1 MAGPEIVKLK
11 KILREKAVPPGTEV
25 PLDVMRK
32 GMEKVAF
39 KAADDIQVEQVTV
52 AGCAAEWV
60 RAPGCQAGKAILYL
74 HGGGYV
80 MGSINTHRSMVGE
93 ISRASQAAALLL
105 DYRLAPEHP
114 FPAAVEDGVA
124 AYRWLLDQGFKPQHL
139 SISGDSAGGGL
150 VLAVLVSARDQGL
163 PMPASAIPIS
173 PWADMTC
180 TNDSFKTRAEADPMV
195 APGGINKMAARY
207 LNGADAKHPYA
218 SPNFANLK
226 GLPPLLIHVG
236 RDEVLL
242 DDSIK
247 LDAKAKADGVKST
260 LEIWDDMIHVWHAF
274 HPMLPE
280 GKQAIVRVGEFM
292 REQWAALAAALE
304 HHHHHH

>member
-11 KILREKAVPPGTEV
+11 RILREKAAPPGADI

-39 KAADDIQVEQVTV
+39 KAADDIQIEQVTV
-52 AGCAAEWV
+52 AGRAAEWV
-60 RAPGCQAGKAILYL
+60 RAPGVQAGRAILYL

-80 MGSINTHRSMVGE
+80 MGSANTHRSMVGE

-105 DYRLAPEHP
+105 DYRLAPEDP

-124 AYRWLLDQGFKPQHL
+124 AYRWLLDQGFKPQNL
-139 SISGDSAGGGL
+139 AIAGDSAGGGL
-150 VLAVLVSARDQGL
+150 AMATLVSVRDQGL
-163 PMPASAIPIS
+163 PMPAAAVPIS

-180 TNDSFKTRAEADPMV
+180 TNESYQTRAAADPMV
-195 APGGINKMAARY
+195 TPGAKGINRMASLY
-207 LNGADAKHPYA
+207 LNGKDAKHPYA
-218 SPNFANLK
+218 SPNFASLK
-226 GLPPLLIHVG
+226 SLPPLLIHVG

-247 LDAKAKADGVKST
+247 LDAKAKADGVNST

-280 GKQAIVRVGEFM
+280 GKQAIVRVGEFL
-292 REQWAALAAALE
+292 REHWARE
-304 HHHHHH
+304 

>member
-11 KILREKAVPPGTEV
+11 KIIREKAVPPGVEV
-25 PLDVMRK
+25 PLEVMRK

-39 KAADDIQVEQVTV
+39 KAADDIQVESVTV
-52 AGCAAEWV
+52 AGRAAEWV
-60 RAPGCQAGKAILYL
+60 RAPGVQSGKAILYL

-93 ISRASQAAALLL
+93 ISRAAQAAALLV
-105 DYRLAPEHP
+105 DYRLAPEDP

-124 AYRWLLDQGFKPQHL
+124 AYRWLLEQGFKPQNL
-139 SISGDSAGGGL
+139 SIAGDSAGGGL
-150 VLAVLVSARDQGL
+150 ALATLVSARDQGL
-163 PMPASAIPIS
+163 PMPASAVPIS
-173 PWADMTC
+173 PWSDLTC
-180 TNDSFKTRAEADPMV
+180 TNESYKTRAEADPMI
-195 APGGINKMAARY
+195 APSGINKMAGRY
-207 LNGADAKHPYA
+207 LGTADAKHPYA
-218 SPNFANLK
+218 SPNFASLA
-226 GLPPLLIHVG
+226 GFPPLLIHVG

-247 LDAKAKADGVKST
+247 LDQKAKADGVSST

-292 REQWAALAAALE
+292 RGHWAA
-304 HHHHHH
+304 

>member
-11 KILREKAVPPGTEV
+11 RILREKAVPPGVEV
-25 PLDVMRK
+25 PLEAMRK
-32 GMEKVAF
+32 SMEKLAF
-39 KAADDIQVEQVTV
+39 KAADDIQVESVMA
-52 AGCAAEWV
+52 AGRPAEWV
-60 RAPGCQAGKAILYL
+60 RAPGCQPGKAILYL

-93 ISRASQAAALLL
+93 IARAAQAAALLL
-105 DYRLAPEHP
+105 DYRLAPEDP

-124 AYRWLLDQGFKPQHL
+124 AYRWLLDQGFKPQNV

-150 VLAVLVSARDQGL
+150 AMAILVSARDQDL
-163 PMPASAIPIS
+163 PMPASAVPIS
-173 PWADMTC
+173 PWSDMTC
-180 TNDSFKTRAEADPMV
+180 SNDSYKTRAEADPMV
-195 APGGINKMAARY
+195 APGGIHKMAGRY
-207 LNGADAKHPYA
+207 LSGADAKHPYA
-218 SPNFANLK
+218 SPNLASLK

-247 LDAKAKADGVKST
+247 LDAKAKADDVRST

-280 GKQAIVRVGEFM
+280 GKQAIARVGEFM
-292 REQWAALAAALE
+292 REQWAAA
-304 HHHHHH
+304 